1 MLRPHAVIAAAVV
14 ARQSSSEGEAIR
26 WMDRGPRRFEPEV
39 VAAVSKSEDGSSHD
53 KEQRQQHNPRLIR
66 LSFTWP
72 QRNSSW
78 SKLKSASM
86 PSNEQLEEE
95 EDDGDDYASVVPL

>member
-1 MLRPHAVIAAAVV
+1 MLRPHAVIAAVV
-14 ARQSSSEGEAIR
+14 APRQSSSEGEAIR

-39 VAAVSKSEDGSSHD
+39 VAAASKSEDG
-53 KEQRQQHNPRLIR
+53 NPRLIS

-86 PSNEQLEEE
+86 PSDEQLEEE